1 MVTNPHDE
9 LRAWMERAGRATAE
23 VAEILQITRPHL
35 SHLVNGGRSPSL
47 ALAARIASLTGI
59 PITAWVKA
67 DRDVSRDDMEGVASV

>member
-1 MVTNPHDE
+1 
-9 LRAWMERAGRATAE
+9 
-23 VAEILQITRPHL
+23 
-35 SHLVNGGRSPSL
+35 VNGGRSPSL